1 MNRFS
6 KYLGPALG
14 LAFFLIAFV
23 TLMQSQPEKRDR
35 YVYTQLK
42 PYIPYRIEK
51 KMSGLRIRDTRTGE
65 KIEPANT
72 EVYHVL
78 DRLEK
83 QWGKR
88 HLRLEGMQLIVRDD
102 KNATLATIP
111 LQNEKQR
118 AWVRHFFSIP

>member
-23 TLMQSQPEKRDR
+23 TLMQSQPEKRNR

-65 KIEPANT
+65 KIEPDNT
-72 EVYHVL
+72 EIYHVL

-83 QWGKR
+83 AWGKR
-88 HLRLEGMQLIVRDD
+88 HLQLNASQLIVHDD
-102 KNATLATIP
+102 QNRTLATIP
-111 LQNEKQR
+111 LRNEKER
-118 AWVRHFFSIP
+118 NWVRRFFSIK